1 MIKIMCA
8 YSLQFLGWNRGLF
21 SWYFYLQ
28 GQFIGVVGKVGSGK
42 SSLLAA
48 ITAEMNI
55 TQGEVCVFCM

>member
-1 MIKIMCA
+1 MISK
-8 YSLQFLGWNRGLF
+8 FLELTRAGVWVYWLV
-21 SWYFYLQ
+21 SLQ

-55 TQGEVCVFCM
+55 TQGEVCGRVSHVIIM